1 MTDKRRGLESLLEES
16 RIVDESSR
24 ALMATYPKESRS
36 SYDARHMAQSLAR
49 EQAMR
54 DAELRDAMN
63 EAVERE
69 RRASIRRAAEQ
80 MMDAEYVTDV
90 ENLSGLPMT
99 TNMGGVLSALG
110 YHGSPYSAE
119 SQAEISHFADPMGY
133 GNYQVLGSYIPRGYG
148 FHKKSGELSGYMPSR
163 EEQRSLIAE
172 RFENFNFLTGEPP
185 PVRGVALD
193 VTGQDDMRSYGDTFR
208 HELRHRGVDSAAFE
222 RFRKRLG
229 TSYGPGGDWGLW
241 AKTNRVK
248 REQEAIY
255 ETIRQLQ
262 QGELTYE
269 DLSEEDRERLDAF
282 KDVEQA
288 LLDSLSRSKMLKLGL
303 FERKAPADPPDSK
316 DPVEMPEDYRAGG
329 RVRLI

>member
-1 MTDKRRGLESLLEES
+1 MTDRVQKGLESL
-16 RIVDESSR
+16 R
-24 ALMATYPKESRS
+24 AVLTENYPS
-36 SYDARHMAQSLAR
+36 
-49 EQAMR
+49 
-54 DAELRDAMN
+54 
-63 EAVERE
+63 EAVDRA
-69 RRASIRRAAEQ
+69 RRASIRSAAEQ
-80 MMDAEYVTDV
+80 VMDAEYLMEI

-99 TNMGGVLSALG
+99 TNMGGVLTALG

-119 SQAEISHFADPMGY
+119 SQAKISHYADPMFRGY
-133 GNYQVLGSYIPRGYG
+133 GSGRRYTADPRAGSRVLGSYIPRKYG
-148 FHKKSGELSGYMPSR
+148 FHKKSGELSGYRPSR

-172 RFENFNFLTGEPP
+172 RFEDFNFLTGEPP
-185 PVRGVALD
+185 PVSGVALD

-208 HELRHRGVDSAAFE
+208 HELRHRGMGSATFE

-229 TSYGPGGDWGLW
+229 TSGPGGDWGLW

-288 LLDSLSRSKMLKLGL
+288 LLDSLSEGEKLKLGL
-303 FERKAPADPPDSK
+303 FERKFPAAQAL
-316 DPVEMPEDYRAGG
+316 DPVEMPEDYRLGG